1 MVREVIMAKELAV
14 SIIGLITILLIAL
27 LVFAPF
33 VFVAAQ
39 IVKWVFS

>member
-1 MVREVIMAKELAV
+1 MVEEVAGL
-14 SIIGLITILLIAL
+14 IIGVIVILLIAL

-39 IVKWVFS
+39 IVKWVFF

>member
-1 MVREVIMAKELAV
+1 MAKELAV
-14 SIIGLITILLIAL
+14 LIIGLITILLIAL

-39 IVKWVFS
+39 IIKFVFF

>member
-1 MVREVIMAKELAV
+1 MAKELAEI
-14 SIIGLITILLIAL
+14 IIGLIVILLIAL
-27 LVFAPF
+27 LVFATF

>member
-1 MVREVIMAKELAV
+1 MAKELAEI
-14 SIIGLITILLIAL
+14 IIGLIVILLIAL
-27 LVFAPF
+27 LVFVPF

>member
-1 MVREVIMAKELAV
+1 MAKELAV
-14 SIIGLITILLIAL
+14 SIIGLMTILLIAL

-39 IVKWVFS
+39 IVKFVFF

>member
-1 MVREVIMAKELAV
+1 MAKELAV
-14 SIIGLITILLIAL
+14 LIIGLITILLIAL

-39 IVKWVFS
+39 IVKFVFF

>member
-1 MVREVIMAKELAV
+1 MAKELAQL
-14 SIIGLITILLIAL
+14 IIVLIVILLIAL

-39 IVKWVFS
+39 IIKWVFF

>member
-1 MVREVIMAKELAV
+1 MAKELAEI
-14 SIIGLITILLIAL
+14 IIGLIVILLIAL
-27 LVFAPF
+27 LVFAHF

>member
-1 MVREVIMAKELAV
+1 MIKELAEL
-14 SIIGLITILLIAL
+14 IIGLIVILLIEL

-39 IVKWVFS
+39 IIKWVFF